1 MKRLIV
7 LGFVAA
13 LLVSA
18 PGCSSNDPDSLSK
31 QSISQMNDLAAA
43 IEKKESP
50 DKIKSLVEKWK
61 ATVEKMEALKL
72 SDDEKKKLAEKYQ
85 KESLEASKKL
95 LAAAMA
101 NPEGAVALASLG
113 GGGIGDKSQA
123 GVGSKSQGGVG
134 GKK

>member
-1 MKRLIV
+1 MKRSIV

-61 ATVEKMEALKL
+61 ATVEKLEALKL

-85 KESLEASKKL
+85 KETLEASKKL
-95 LAAAMA
+95 FAAVTA

-113 GGGIGDKSQA
+113 GGGFG
-123 GVGSKSQGGVG
+123 GKSQGGAG

>member
-1 MKRLIV
+1 MKRFIV

-13 LLVSA
+13 LLSSA

-31 QSISQMNDLAAA
+31 QSISQMNDLASA

-50 DKIKSLVEKWK
+50 DKIKSLVERWK

-72 SDDEKKKLAEKYQ
+72 SDEEKKKLAEKYQ

-95 LAAAMA
+95 LAAATA
-101 NPEGAVALASLG
+101 NPEGAMALASLAG
-113 GGGIGDKSQA
+113 FGDKSQA
-123 GVGSKSQGGVG
+123 GVGGKSQGVAG

>member
-1 MKRLIV
+1 MKRFIV
-7 LGFVAA
+7 LGFVAM

-85 KESLEASKKL
+85 KETLEASKKL
-95 LAAAMA
+95 LAAVTA
-101 NPEGAVALASLG
+101 NPEGGMALASLG
-113 GGGIGDKSQA
+113 GGFGG
-123 GVGSKSQGGVG
+123 KSQGGVG